1 MKKVF
6 MACAALVISLAATTK
21 SNAQQIKIGM
31 FDEEAVLQFM
41 PGISKV
47 DTLLHQFVED
57 SLQNEYEDE
66 LYLYQTKDSTFK
78 ADSSKMSNSLKLTL
92 KKEIAL
98 HFNKLQ
104 NWQQYQQQRLQ
115 IKQQELLRPYLEK
128 IYGALQAIIIEQKY
142 THIFKKDVFVHIEKG
157 EELMLRVLH
166 KLKVPVPKEI
176 EEQYKS
182 FGIGGASATKP
193 TTTPKKN

>member
-1 MKKVF
+1 